1 MTNIT
6 QLLNRLNAVCVDR
19 YGVSYDDLP
28 DLVFLS
34 DYTWDGMT
42 KNDINDSA
50 AEILTELIDL
60 GELPEI
66 GDI

>member
-6 QLLNRLNAVCVDR
+6 QLHNRLNAVCVDR

-42 KNDINDSA
+42 KNDIDDSA
-50 AEILTELIDL
+50 SDILGELIDQ
-60 GELPEI
+60 GELPTL
-66 GDI
+66 